1 MDNKNLIDLLVREN
15 VPSLGCTEPMA
26 IAYASALAVELLG
39 GGCDTLTLYVSPNIL
54 KNAMG
59 VGIPGST
66 LVGGQIAAALAWVA
80 GNPAYGLEV
89 LRDVTPKDEQKAR
102 RLLEKGLVRINL
114 ADTDKKLYIRAVA
127 AGGGNEGSVVICGQH
142 THVAERR
149 KNGVLVS
156 SAESESETET
166 PDLPALTLEQIWNF
180 IHDVPARDLE
190 FLQAGIDMNLRA
202 AEEGLRNPYGLQLGR
217 RLLDRQK
224 SAGGS
229 DPFLAAAALAAAAAD
244 ARMAGCRLPVM
255 TVTGSGNQGIA
266 PILPAAVLARRR
278 GADQARTLRAV
289 ALCQLVAIEAK
300 QYTGRLSALCGAV
313 NAAAA
318 GVACAAVYLYGGSLG
333 DACRAVQ
340 NVAGN
345 VAGLIC
351 DGAKSSCSLKIV
363 TGVLAAMQAAMLALH
378 GSAVGGQDGIVSPCA
393 EDTLKNLGRLA
404 NQGMQTTDQVILQIM
419 LEKQSRP

>member
-80 GNPAYGLEV
+80 GTPAYGLEV

-266 PILPAAVLARRR
+266 TILPAAVLARRR

>member
-80 GNPAYGLEV
+80 GTPAYGLEV

-180 IHDVPARDLE
+180 IHDVPARELE
-190 FLQAGIDMNLRA
+190 FLQAGIDMNLRS
-202 AEEGLRNPYGLQLGR
+202 AEEGLRNPYGLQLGC

-266 PILPAAVLARRR
+266 TILPAAVLARRR

>member
-1 MDNKNLIDLLVREN
+1 MDNQKLKDLLVQEN

-26 IAYASALAVELLG
+26 IAYASALAVELLDG
-39 GGCDTLTLYVSPNIL
+39 RCDTLTLYVSPNIL

-89 LRDVTPKDEQKAR
+89 LRDVTPEDEQKAR
-102 RLLEKGLVRINL
+102 RLLEKGLVRIKL
-114 ADTDKKLYIRAVA
+114 ADTGKKLYIRAVA
-127 AGGGNEGSVVICGQH
+127 AGGGNEGAVVICDQH

-149 KNGVLVS
+149 KNGVLIS
-156 SAESESETET
+156 EAETVAETES
-166 PDLPALTLEQIWNF
+166 PAPALTLEQIWSF
-180 IHDVPARDLE
+180 IQDVPARELE
-190 FLQAGIDMNLRA
+190 FLQTGIDMNLRA
-202 AEEGLRNPYGLQLGR
+202 AEEGLCKPYGLQLGR

-224 SAGGS
+224 SSGGS
-229 DPFLAAAALAAAAAD
+229 DPFLTAAALAAAAAD
-244 ARMAGCRLPVM
+244 ARMAGCQLPVM

-266 PILPAAVLARRR
+266 TILPTAVLARSL
-278 GADQARTLRAV
+278 GVDHAHTLRAV

-318 GVACAAVYLYGGSLG
+318 GVACAAVYLYGGSLR

-378 GSAVGGQDGIVSPCA
+378 GSAVSGQDGIVSPCA

-404 NQGMQTTDQVILQIM
+404 IQGMQTTDQVILQIM
-419 LEKQSRP
+419 LEKQSQA

>member
-190 FLQAGIDMNLRA
+190 FLQAGIDMNL
-202 AEEGLRNPYGLQLGR
+202 
-217 RLLDRQK
+217 
-224 SAGGS
+224 
-229 DPFLAAAALAAAAAD
+229 
-244 ARMAGCRLPVM
+244 
-255 TVTGSGNQGIA
+255 
-266 PILPAAVLARRR
+266 
-278 GADQARTLRAV
+278 
-289 ALCQLVAIEAK
+289 
-300 QYTGRLSALCGAV
+300 
-313 NAAAA
+313 
-318 GVACAAVYLYGGSLG
+318 SL
-333 DACRAVQ
+333 
-340 NVAGN
+340 
-345 VAGLIC
+345 IH
-351 DGAKSSCSLKIV
+351 I
-363 TGVLAAMQAAMLALH
+363 
-378 GSAVGGQDGIVSPCA
+378 
-393 EDTLKNLGRLA
+393 
-404 NQGMQTTDQVILQIM
+404 
-419 LEKQSRP
+419 

>member
-266 PILPAAVLARRR
+266 TILPAAVLARRR
-278 GADQARTLRAV
+278 GADQDRTLRAV

>member
-266 PILPAAVLARRR
+266 TILPAAVLARRR

>member
-1 MDNKNLIDLLVREN
+1 
-15 VPSLGCTEPMA
+15 
-26 IAYASALAVELLG
+26 
-39 GGCDTLTLYVSPNIL
+39 
-54 KNAMG
+54 
-59 VGIPGST
+59 
-66 LVGGQIAAALAWVA
+66 
-80 GNPAYGLEV
+80 
-89 LRDVTPKDEQKAR
+89 
-102 RLLEKGLVRINL
+102 
-114 ADTDKKLYIRAVA
+114 
-127 AGGGNEGSVVICGQH
+127 
-142 THVAERR
+142 
-149 KNGVLVS
+149 
-156 SAESESETET
+156 
-166 PDLPALTLEQIWNF
+166 
-180 IHDVPARDLE
+180 
-190 FLQAGIDMNLRA
+190 
-202 AEEGLRNPYGLQLGR
+202 
-217 RLLDRQK
+217 
-224 SAGGS
+224 
-229 DPFLAAAALAAAAAD
+229 
-244 ARMAGCRLPVM
+244 M

-266 PILPAAVLARRR
+266 TILPAAVLARRR

-333 DACRAVQ
+333 YACRAVQ

>member
-59 VGIPGST
+59 VSIPGST

-266 PILPAAVLARRR
+266 TILPAAVLARRR

>member
-190 FLQAGIDMNLRA
+190 FLQAGIGMNLRA

-266 PILPAAVLARRR
+266 TILPAAVLARRR